1 MTKCLQK
8 LLLISSQHV
17 FAKKIKNVCIA
28 LGLQELNGSGSQK
41 LKKERL
47 TALIRNMPH
56 FEICT

>member
-1 MTKCLQK
+1 MLAEIAAYQFSTCLC
-8 LLLISSQHV
+8 
-17 FAKKIKNVCIA
+17 KKIKNVCIA